1 MELNPTY
8 APFRFNNSQETSVS
22 VRDLASCCEE
32 QNVETDVPG
41 SETRVENE
49 LMVHVE
55 NDPEVNDKSVVKN
68 PENESCESTTGSET
82 INENDVIFPRR
93 STRARKP
100 VDRYGAVPCMGLCHL
115 LLLFGAG
122 LFLLVGENEV
132 LSR

>member
-8 APFRFNNSQETSVS
+8 APFRFNNGQETSVS
-22 VRDLASCCEE
+22 IRDLASCCEE

-41 SETRVENE
+41 SETRVEIE

-55 NDPEVNDKSVVKN
+55 NDPEVNDKSVVKI

-82 INENDVIFPRR
+82 INENDVILPRR

-100 VDRYGAVPCMGLCHL
+100 VDRYGAVPCM
-115 LLLFGAG
+115 
-122 LFLLVGENEV
+122 
-132 LSR
+132 